1 VPRIRPACCR
11 ATVLGRFVIPL
22 FAAWLLLVA
31 PASLALDPA
40 GQVTLR
46 IEGVIHRVPVSLID
60 QQEYVAL
67 DDLAGRFGASLL
79 YDEEVTNVVIEFRG
93 EKAMLSM
100 KESLATVGDRLFL
113 IEPAPRVVEGR
124 IHVPP
129 GFIERIFGELYPGGV
144 SWDGERRLLE
154 FGAGGPLKVELDL
167 ELEHRVSTLRFRWG
181 GDARC
186 RVALDDAGAW
196 VWFPLARDLETSFR
210 DTHVGN
216 GVIEDVR
223 FGRRQEGA
231 AGFLVTFGPR
241 FHLHRVRE
249 PEGGGELLLELFRR
263 ESGGAAALPAPVE
276 RRSADSG
283 PRLLRSV
290 VIDPGHGG
298 TETGAVGSTGLQE
311 KDVVLDVAKRLARM
325 LREQAGLEVYLTR
338 ESDQLLPL
346 ASRTALA
353 NHQRADL
360 FVSLHANASTSP
372 GARGSETYFLSA
384 EATDDE
390 ARNLAALE
398 NRAPGEASGAK
409 TLDNGLEMI
418 LWDLAQTE
426 FLLESSRLAERI
438 QEELNHLLNTPN
450 RGIKQAPFRV
460 LEGATMPAVL
470 VEVAFITNPEEELLL
485 LKESF
490 RERIATA
497 LYRSVLAFKRD
508 YETMSKGG
516 AAESRP

>member
-1 VPRIRPACCR
+1 VPTIRQACSPVAAR
-11 ATVLGRFVIPL
+11 GWLILPL
-22 FAAWLLLVA
+22 LAWLLIA
-31 PASLALDPA
+31 IPSPALEAA

-46 IEGVIHRVPVSLID
+46 IEGVIQRVPVSLIAR
-60 QQEYVAL
+60 QEYVAL
-67 DDLAGRFGASLL
+67 DDLAERFGASLL
-79 YDEEVTNVVIEFRG
+79 YDEDVTNVVVEFRG
-93 EKAMLSM
+93 AKAMLSM

-124 IHVPP
+124 IYVPP
-129 GFIERIFGELYPGGV
+129 AFIERIFGALYPGGA
-144 SWDGERRLLE
+144 SWDAERRLLE

-167 ELEHRVSTLRFRWG
+167 ELERRVSTVRLRWG

-186 RVALDDAGAW
+186 RVAVDEAGAW
-196 VWFPLARDLETSFR
+196 IWFPLARDLETSFR

-223 FGRRQEGA
+223 FGRRPEGT

-241 FHLHRVRE
+241 FHLHRVRQ

-263 ESGGAAALPAPVE
+263 DSGGADAPPAPAK
-276 RRSADSG
+276 RRAAESG

-298 TETGAVGSTGLQE
+298 SESGAVGSTGLEE
-311 KDVVLDVAKRLARM
+311 KDVVLDVGRRLARM

-338 ESDQLLPL
+338 EGDQLLPL

-353 NHQRADL
+353 NHQQADL
-360 FVSLHANASTSP
+360 FISLHANASTSP

-398 NRAPGEASGAK
+398 NRVAGEGRGAGE
-409 TLDNGLEMI
+409 LDDGLEMI

-426 FLLESSRLAERI
+426 YLLESSRLAERI
-438 QEELNHLLNTPN
+438 QEELNRLLDTPN

-485 LKESF
+485 LKEPF

-497 LYRSVLAFKRD
+497 LYRSVLAFKQD

-516 AAESRP
+516 ADEDRP

>member
-1 VPRIRPACCR
+1 MPTTRQARGPAT
-11 ATVLGRFVIPL
+11 ALGWFVLPL
-22 FAAWLLLVA
+22 LAWLLIA
-31 PASLALDPA
+31 TPSPALDSA

-60 QQEYVAL
+60 REEYVAL
-67 DDLAGRFGASLL
+67 DDLAGRFGAALL
-79 YDEEVTNVVIEFRG
+79 HDEDVTNVVIEYRG
-93 EKAMLSM
+93 AKAMLSM

-113 IEPAPRVVEGR
+113 IEPAPRVAEGR
-124 IHVPP
+124 IYVPP
-129 GFIERIFGELYPGGV
+129 GFIERVFGALYPGGV
-144 SWDGERRLLE
+144 SRDPERRLLE
-154 FGAGGPLKVELDL
+154 FGAGGPLKVELDI
-167 ELEHRVSTLRFRWG
+167 ELERRVSTLRLRWG
-181 GDARC
+181 GDASC
-186 RVALDDAGAW
+186 RVAVDEAGAW
-196 VWFPLARDLETSFR
+196 IWFPLARDLETSFR

-223 FGRRQEGA
+223 FGRRPEGY

-249 PEGGGELLLELFRR
+249 TAGGGELLLELFRR
-263 ESGGAAALPAPVE
+263 DSGPSDEPAVPVKS
-276 RRSADSG
+276 RSAESG

-298 TETGAVGSTGLQE
+298 TESGAVGSTGLEE
-311 KDVVLDVAKRLARM
+311 KDVVLDVARRLARM

-338 ESDQLLPL
+338 EGDQVLSL

-353 NHQRADL
+353 NHQQADL
-360 FVSLHANASTSP
+360 FISLHANASTSP

-398 NRAPGEASGAK
+398 NRAAGEERGAA
-409 TLDNGLEMI
+409 TRDDGLEMI

-438 QEELNHLLNTPN
+438 QEELNRLLDTPN

-485 LKESF
+485 LQESF

-516 AAESRP
+516 ADEDRP